1 MTSIIS
7 GPAIS
12 VVNSVL
18 DKEEKTVETRTRKH
32 AQTISKSLYIQ
43 HSLLFA
49 IYVGIILSIFCG
61 MASSKPRHLGNEK

>member
-18 DKEEKTVETRTRKH
+18 DKVEKTVETRTRKH

-43 HSLLFA
+43 TVEEMIKTLEIDEPTFEEIA
-49 IYVGIILSIFCG
+49 C
-61 MASSKPRHLGNEK
+61 